1 MKFKNFI
8 LIISLIFSVQN
19 ISKADDIRDFEI
31 EGISIGDSLLNHAK
45 TIGVTRKYIL
55 DKNFTFYPGSRRL
68 ALLAFSDR
76 GNYNTYY
83 KLQATVNP
91 NDYKIHRIG
100 GFIKILNKNDCL
112 DKQFEVVLECKSLR
126 RLKEFCV

>member
-1 MKFKNFI
+1 MKKLLGI
-8 LIISLIFSVQN
+8 VALGLLLTLSA
-19 ISKADDIRDFEI
+19 KADDIRDFEI

-45 TIGVTRKYIL
+45 TIGVTKKYIL
-55 DKNFTFYPGSRRL
+55 DKNFAFYPGSRRL

-83 KLQATVNP
+83 KLQVTVNP
-91 NDYKIHRIG
+91 NDYIIHRIG

-112 DKQFEVVLECKSLR
+112 DKQKEL
-126 RLKEFCV
+126 LKI